1 MDRVHLLNY
10 SSVNFSCSS
19 SNAYIGGGGGGM
31 LFADMSVRSLQRQ
44 DSVREELKESFHMES
59 GVSTPKTSIVAGLCN
74 R

>member
-1 MDRVHLLNY
+1 
-10 SSVNFSCSS
+10 
-19 SNAYIGGGGGGM
+19 M
-31 LFADMSVRSLQRQ
+31 LFGDMSVRSLQRQ

>member
-1 MDRVHLLNY
+1 MEWISHKKAPGSQTLPFIL
-10 SSVNFSCSS
+10 
-19 SNAYIGGGGGGM
+19 AGAGGGM
-31 LFADMSVRSLQRQ
+31 LFANMSVRSLQRQ